1 MDAKLHNNRQNEGN
15 NHAQGQQ
22 RPSFTYI
29 QKRQFPYKVLIVAA
43 RAAISLSRGHTLIDK
58 RASCDMFSNAPF
70 QLEFRLPPVVAFRW
84 RQQQTWREEKQRIY
98 SKCHKW
104 RSETISPLGGTP
116 WNSCENSEAASGISY
131 WWNEKWNIWDLA
143 ERQYCILDLRYYS
156 DNISDILTV

>member
-1 MDAKLHNNRQNEGN
+1 MDAELHNNRQKWREQSRTE
-15 NHAQGQQ
+15 ATETK
-22 RPSFTYI
+22 FYI

-43 RAAISLSRGHTLIDK
+43 RAAISLSRDHTLIEK

-104 RSETISPLGGTP
+104 RSETISSLGGTP

-131 WWNEKWNIWDLA
+131 RWNEKWNIWDLA